1 MKTVYFFSLCILLFA
16 CNTSP
21 EITDEQK
28 KVRVMNQS
36 TTKNG
41 IKTAKFTVWGNCG
54 MCKETIEKSLKING
68 VKKAN
73 WHIESKIMTVSFDP
87 TLVDVTSIQKA
98 IAAVGYDNVQ
108 YTGDNSAYAKLH
120 ACCQYER
127 K

>member
-1 MKTVYFFSLCILLFA
+1 MKMLYFFSLCFFLVA
-16 CNTSP
+16 CSSKT
-21 EITDEQK
+21 EIVEAPK
-28 KVRVMNQS
+28 KMRIINES
-36 TTKNG
+36 SAKNG
-41 IKTAKFTVWGNCG
+41 IITAKFTVWGNCG
-54 MCKETIEKSLKING
+54 MCKETIEKSVKISG

-73 WHIESKIMTVSFDP
+73 WHIESKIMTVSFDT

-108 YTGDNSAYAKLH
+108 YTGDNTAYAKLH

>member
-16 CNTSP
+16 CNTTP
-21 EITDEQK
+21 EITEEPK

-68 VKKAN
+68 VKHAD
-73 WHIESKIMTVSFDP
+73 WHIESKILTVSLD
-87 TLVDVTSIQKA
+87 TALVDLQTVQQA
-98 IAAVGYDNVQ
+98 IAGVGYDNVK
-108 YTGDNSAYAKLH
+108 YTGDSKAYAKLH

>member
-16 CNTSP
+16 CNTTP
-21 EITDEQK
+21 EITEEPK

-36 TTKNG
+36 TTENG
-41 IKTAKFTVWGNCG
+41 ITTAKFTVWGNCG
-54 MCKETIEKSLKING
+54 MCKETIEKSVKILG

-73 WHIESKIMTVSFDP
+73 WHIESKIMTVSFDT

-108 YTGDNSAYAKLH
+108 YTGDNTAYAKLH

>member
-1 MKTVYFFSLCILLFA
+1 MKSIYFLPIFLVLFA
-16 CNTSP
+16 CGSNSETINQNKSISIINKTS
-21 EITDEQK
+21 
-28 KVRVMNQS
+28 
-36 TTKNG
+36 TKNG
-41 IKTAKFTVWGNCG
+41 ITTAKFTVWGNCG
-54 MCKETIEKSLKING
+54 MCKETIERSVKISG

-73 WHIESKIMTVSFDP
+73 WHIESKIMTVSFDT
-87 TLVDVTSIQKA
+87 TLVDVISIQKA

>member
-21 EITDEQK
+21 EITEEPK

>member
-1 MKTVYFFSLCILLFA
+1 MKTFIFFSLCILLFA